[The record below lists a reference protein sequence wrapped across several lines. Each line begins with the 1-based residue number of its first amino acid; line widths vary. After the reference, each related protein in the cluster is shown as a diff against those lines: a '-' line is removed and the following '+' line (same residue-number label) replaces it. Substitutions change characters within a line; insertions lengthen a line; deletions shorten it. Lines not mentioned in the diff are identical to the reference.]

1 MVLAES
7 PGPPMF
13 GRLEKAGLHIAIAL
27 LVLVSAAI
35 FASWAYLGALVAIP
49 APPIS
54 SNEKLYCISY
64 SPFHGRQT
72 PFDLSLR
79 VDPHQIEDDLTK
91 LASLTDCIRTYST
104 DFGLDH
110 VVEVAARL
118 NLKVMQGIWIGE
130 DKVRNRREMA
140 TVAALAKR
148 FPGVIRSVVV
158 GNECLLRGEI
168 SPVDLAGFVRDAKAQ
183 MSLPVTY
190 ADVWEFWLRYR
201 ELSDV
206 VDFVTIHVLPYWE
219 DIPVSADKAAAHLE
233 DVIRTVKGAF
243 PGKEIFVGEFGWPSA
258 GRMRE
263 GALPSP
269 ANQAQVI
276 QDVLTLAKREHFHV
290 NLIEAFDQPWKRQ
303 FEGTVGGSWGLFDDI
318 ARKPK
323 FVWGRGVS
331 NHPHWGLQ
339 AAGGLVL
346 AAAIFGMAA
355 AARDRGVNRPLRSWL
370 GVATMALIAGVLA
383 GWAIENMPQESFG
396 LDGWARSIVLVALS
410 LTAPLAGAAG
420 LMRHTVTPSFAQM
433 LGGGGDRPRDF
444 VGLALGTIFIV
455 LCAVSLEAAL
465 GQTLVPRYRDLPFAP
480 LTAAA
485 TPYLVLTMLVPRQK
499 GPRGLAESVMATAL
513 AGPAIIFVINEKLA
527 SWQSLW
533 LCAVMLMMAFILSRA
548 RDARDSE

>member
-1 MVLAES
+1 
-7 PGPPMF
+7 MF
-13 GRLEKAGLHIAIAL
+13 GRLEKTGLHIAFAL
-27 LVLVSAAI
+27 LVLVSAGI
-35 FASWAYLGALVAIP
+35 FASWAYLGALVTMSS
-49 APPIS
+49 PPTS
-54 SNEKLYCISY
+54 SSEKPYCISY

-72 PFDLSLR
+72 PFDLSLH

-91 LASLTDCIRTYST
+91 LASVTDCVRTYST

-110 VVEVAARL
+110 VVEVAAHL

-158 GNECLLRGEI
+158 GNECLLRAEI
-168 SPVDLAGFVRDAKAQ
+168 SPVDLASLIRDAKAQ

-190 ADVWEFWLRYR
+190 ADVWEFWLRYP

-219 DIPVSADKAAAHLE
+219 DIPVSADRAATHLE
-233 DVIRTVKGAF
+233 DVIRTVKRAF
-243 PGKEIFVGEFGWPSA
+243 PNKEIFVGEFGWPSA

-276 QDVLTLAKREHFHV
+276 QDVLALAKHDRFHV

-303 FEGTVGGSWGLFDDI
+303 YEGTVGGSWGLFDDV

-355 AARDRGVNRPLRSWL
+355 AARDRRVDEPPLSSWL
-370 GVATMALIAGVLA
+370 GVATIALMAGVLA
-383 GWAIENMPQESFG
+383 GWAIENMQKESFG
-396 LDGWARSIVLVALS
+396 VDGWARSIVLVALS
-410 LTAPLAGAAG
+410 LSAPLAGAAG
-420 LMRHTVTPSFAQM
+420 LMRGTVTPSFARM
-433 LGGGGDRPRDF
+433 LGRAVDRPRDF
-444 VGLALGTIFIV
+444 VGLALGLIFIV
-455 LCAVSLEAAL
+455 LCAASLEAAL

-485 TPYLVLTMLVPRQK
+485 TPYLVLTMLVPGRN

-533 LCAVMLMMAFILSRA
+533 LCAVMLIMALILSRA

>member
-1 MVLAES
+1 
-7 PGPPMF
+7 MF

-35 FASWAYLGALVAIP
+35 WTSWAYLGARVAMP
-49 APPIS
+49 PPPIS
-54 SNEKLYCISY
+54 SGDKLYCVSY

-72 PFDLSLR
+72 PFDPSLHI
-79 VDPHQIEDDLTK
+79 DPHQIEEDLTK
-91 LASLTDCIRTYST
+91 LASVTDCVRTYST

-118 NLKVMQGIWIGE
+118 NLKVIQGIWIGE

-158 GNECLLRGEI
+158 GNECLLRAEI
-168 SPVDLAGFVRDAKAQ
+168 SPVELAGLIRDAKAQ

-219 DIPVSADKAAAHLE
+219 DIPVSADKAAAHVE
-233 DVIRTVKGAF
+233 DVIRTVKLAF
-243 PGKEIFVGEFGWPSA
+243 PNKEIFVGEFGWPSA

-276 QDVLTLAKREHFHV
+276 RDVLALGKRDGFHV

-303 FEGTVGGSWGLFDDI
+303 FEGTVGGSWGLFDDV
-318 ARKPK
+318 AREPK
-323 FVWGRGVS
+323 FLWGRGVS

-346 AAAIFGMAA
+346 AAAIFGLAA
-355 AARDRGVNRPLRSWL
+355 AARDRRANDSPLSSWL
-370 GVATMALIAGVLA
+370 GVATIALIAGVLA
-383 GWAIENMPQESFG
+383 GWAIEDMQKESFG
-396 LDGWARSIVLVALS
+396 VDGWARSIVLVALS
-410 LTAPLAGAAG
+410 LSAPLAGAAG
-420 LMRHTVTPSFAQM
+420 LMRGTGTPSFARM
-433 LGGGGDRPRDF
+433 LGPAVDRPRDF
-444 VGLALGTIFIV
+444 VGLALGMIFIV
-455 LCAVSLEAAL
+455 LCAASLEAAL

-480 LTAAA
+480 LTVAA
-485 TPYLVLTMLVPRQK
+485 TPYLVLTMLVPGRK

-533 LCAVMLMMAFILSRA
+533 LCVVMLILALILCRA

>member
-1 MVLAES
+1 
-7 PGPPMF
+7 MF
-13 GRLEKAGLHIAIAL
+13 GREKAGLHIAIPL

-35 FASWAYLGALVAIP
+35 CASWAYLGARVAMP
-49 APPIS
+49 SATS
-54 SNEKLYCISY
+54 SANEKPFCISY

-72 PFDLSLR
+72 PFDLSL
-79 VDPHQIEDDLTK
+79 QIEPRQIEEDLSK
-91 LASLTDCIRTYST
+91 LASVTDCVRTYST

-118 NLKVMQGIWIGE
+118 GLKVMQGIWIGE

-148 FPGVIRSVVV
+148 FPGVIRSAVV

-168 SPVDLAGFVRDAKAQ
+168 SPVDLAGLVREAKAQ

-190 ADVWEFWLRYR
+190 ADVWEFWLRYP
-201 ELSDV
+201 ELSDA

-219 DIPVSADKAAAHLE
+219 DMPVSADKAAAHLE
-233 DVIRTVKGAF
+233 DVIRTVTRAF

-269 ANQAQVI
+269 VNQAHVI
-276 QDVLTLAKREHFHV
+276 QDALALAKRNHFRV

-303 FEGTVGGSWGLFDDI
+303 FEGTVGGSWGLFDDG
-318 ARKPK
+318 ARQPK

-331 NHPHWGLQ
+331 NHPYWSLQ
-339 AAGGLVL
+339 AVAGLVL
-346 AAAIFGMAA
+346 AAMTFGMAA
-355 AARDRGVNRPLRSWL
+355 AASDRRVNEPSLRSWL
-370 GVATMALIAGVLA
+370 GVAMVALLAGVLV
-383 GWAIENMPQESFG
+383 GWTIEDMQKESFG
-396 LDGWARSIVLVALS
+396 IDGWARSIVLVALT
-410 LTAPLAGAAG
+410 LAAPLAGAAG
-420 LMRHTVTPSFAQM
+420 LMRRTVTPSFARM
-433 LGGGGDRPRDF
+433 LGHADDRPRDV
-444 VGLALGTIFIV
+444 VGLALGAIFIV

-485 TPYLVLTMLVPRQK
+485 TPYLVLTMLVPGRK
-499 GPRGLAESVMATAL
+499 GPRGLAESVMAAAL
-513 AGPAIIFVINEKLA
+513 AGSAIIFAVNEKLA

-533 LCAVMLMMAFILSRA
+533 LCAVMLIMALILSRV
-548 RDARDSE
+548 RDARD

>member
-1 MVLAES
+1 
-7 PGPPMF
+7 MF
-13 GRLEKAGLHIAIAL
+13 GREKAGLYIAIPL

-35 FASWAYLGALVAIP
+35 CASWAYLGARVAMP
-49 APPIS
+49 SATNSANDKP
-54 SNEKLYCISY
+54 YCISY

-72 PFDLSLR
+72 PFDLSL
-79 VDPHQIEDDLTK
+79 QIEPRQIEEDLTK
-91 LASLTDCIRTYST
+91 LASMTDCVRTYST

-118 NLKVMQGIWIGE
+118 GLKVMQGIWIGE

-148 FPGVIRSVVV
+148 FPGVIRSAVV
-158 GNECLLRGEI
+158 GNECLLRAEI
-168 SPVDLAGFVRDAKAQ
+168 SPVDLASLVREAKAQ

-190 ADVWEFWLRYR
+190 ADVWEFWLRYP
-201 ELSDV
+201 ELSDA

-219 DIPVSADKAAAHLE
+219 DMPVSADKAAAHLE
-233 DVIRTVKGAF
+233 DVIRTVTRAF

-269 ANQAQVI
+269 VNQAHVI
-276 QDVLTLAKREHFHV
+276 QDALALAKRNHFRV

-303 FEGTVGGSWGLFDDI
+303 FEGTVGGSWGLFDDG
-318 ARKPK
+318 ARQPK

-331 NHPHWGLQ
+331 NHPYWSLQ
-339 AAGGLVL
+339 AVAGLVL
-346 AAAIFGMAA
+346 AAMTFGMAA
-355 AARDRGVNRPLRSWL
+355 AASDRRVNEPSLRSWL
-370 GVATMALIAGVLA
+370 GVAMVALLAGVLV
-383 GWAIENMPQESFG
+383 GWTIEDMQKESFG
-396 LDGWARSIVLVALS
+396 IDGWARSIVLVALT
-410 LTAPLAGAAG
+410 LAAPLAGAAG
-420 LMRHTVTPSFAQM
+420 LMRRTVTPSFARM
-433 LGGGGDRPRDF
+433 LGHADDRPRDV
-444 VGLALGTIFIV
+444 VGLALGAIFIV

-485 TPYLVLTMLVPRQK
+485 TPYLVLTMLVPGRK
-499 GPRGLAESVMATAL
+499 GPRGLAESVMAAAL
-513 AGPAIIFVINEKLA
+513 AGSAIIFAVNEKLA

-533 LCAVMLMMAFILSRA
+533 LCAVMLIMALILSRV
-548 RDARDSE
+548 RDARD

>member
-1 MVLAES
+1 
-7 PGPPMF
+7 MF
-13 GRLEKAGLHIAIAL
+13 GRLEKAGPHIAIAL

-35 FASWAYLGALVAIP
+35 FTSWAYLGARVAMP
-49 APPIS
+49 PPPIS
-54 SNEKLYCISY
+54 SAEKLYCVSY

-72 PFDLSLR
+72 PFDLSLH
-79 VDPHQIEDDLTK
+79 VDPDQIEEDLTK
-91 LASLTDCIRTYST
+91 LASVTDCVRTYST

-118 NLKVMQGIWIGE
+118 NLKVIQGIWIGE

-158 GNECLLRGEI
+158 GNECLLRAEI
-168 SPVDLAGFVRDAKAQ
+168 SPVELAGLIRDAKAQ

-219 DIPVSADKAAAHLE
+219 DIPVSADKAAAHVE
-233 DVIRTVKGAF
+233 DVMQTVKRAF
-243 PGKEIFVGEFGWPSA
+243 PSKEIFVGEFGWPSA

-276 QDVLTLAKREHFHV
+276 RDVLALAKRDGFHV

-303 FEGTVGGSWGLFDDI
+303 FEGTVGGSWGLFDDV

-331 NHPHWGLQ
+331 NHPHWDLQ

-355 AARDRGVNRPLRSWL
+355 AARDRRADDPPLSSWL

-383 GWAIENMPQESFG
+383 GWAIEDMQKESFG
-396 LDGWARSIVLVALS
+396 VDGWARSIVLVALS
-410 LTAPLAGAAG
+410 LSAPLAGAAG
-420 LMRHTVTPSFAQM
+420 LMRGTITPSFARM
-433 LGGGGDRPRDF
+433 LGPAVDRPRDF
-444 VGLALGTIFIV
+444 VDLALGMIFIV
-455 LCAVSLEAAL
+455 LCAVSLEATL

-485 TPYLVLTMLVPRQK
+485 TPYLVLTMLVPGRK
-499 GPRGLAESVMATAL
+499 GPRGLSESVMATAL
-513 AGPAIIFVINEKLA
+513 AGPAIIFAINEKLA

-533 LCAVMLMMAFILSRA
+533 LCAVMLIMALILSRA

>member
-1 MVLAES
+1 ML
-7 PGPPMF
+7 
-13 GRLEKAGLHIAIAL
+13 GREKAGLHVAIPL

-35 FASWAYLGALVAIP
+35 CASWAYMGARVAMP
-49 APPIS
+49 STPIS
-54 SNEKLYCISY
+54 ANEKLYCISY

-72 PFDLSLR
+72 PFNLSLR
-79 VDPHQIEDDLTK
+79 IDTRQIEDDLTK
-91 LASLTDCIRTYST
+91 LAAVTNCVRTYST

-118 NLKVMQGIWIGE
+118 DLQVMQGIWIGE

-168 SPVDLAGFVRDAKAQ
+168 SPVDLAGLVREAKAQ

-190 ADVWEFWLRYR
+190 ADVWEFWLRYP

-206 VDFVTIHVLPYWE
+206 VDFITIHVLPYWE
-219 DIPVSADKAAAHLE
+219 DLPVSADKAAAHVE
-233 DVIRTVKGAF
+233 DVIRTVTRAF

-269 ANQAQVI
+269 ANQAYVI
-276 QDVLTLAKREHFHV
+276 QDVLALAKRDHFRV

-303 FEGTVGGSWGLFDDI
+303 FEGTVGGSWGLFDDA
-318 ARKPK
+318 ARQPK

-331 NHPHWGLQ
+331 NHPYWPLQ
-339 AAGGLVL
+339 AVGGLVL
-346 AAAIFGMAA
+346 AAATFAVAA
-355 AARDRGVNRPLRSWL
+355 AARDRRVNEPSLSSWF
-370 GVATMALIAGVLA
+370 GVATMALMAGILV
-383 GWAIENMPQESFG
+383 GWAIENMQNESFG
-396 LDGWARSIVLVALS
+396 IDGWARSIVLITLAV
-410 LTAPLAGAAG
+410 TAPLAGAAG
-420 LMRHTVTPSFAQM
+420 LMRRTVTPSFARM
-433 LGGGGDRPRDF
+433 LGDADDRPRDV
-444 VGLALGTIFIV
+444 VGLALGGIFIV

-465 GQTLVPRYRDLPFAP
+465 GQTLVPRYRDLPFVP

-485 TPYLVLTMLVPRQK
+485 TPYLVLTMLAPSRK
-499 GPRGLAESVMATAL
+499 GTRGLAESVMAAAL
-513 AGPAIIFVINEKLA
+513 AGSAIVFVINEKLG

-533 LCAVMLMMAFILSRA
+533 LCAVMLIMALILSRV
-548 RDARDSE
+548 RDVRD

>member
-1 MVLAES
+1 ML
-7 PGPPMF
+7 
-13 GRLEKAGLHIAIAL
+13 GRLEKAGLHSAIAL

-35 FASWAYLGALVAIP
+35 FASWAYLGALVAMPRPAIP
-49 APPIS
+49 S
-54 SNEKLYCISY
+54 GEKPYCISY

-72 PFDLSLR
+72 PFDLSLH

-91 LASLTDCIRTYST
+91 LASVTDCVRTYST

-140 TVAALAKR
+140 TVAALAQR

-158 GNECLLRGEI
+158 GNECLLRAEI
-168 SPVDLAGFVRDAKAQ
+168 SPVDLAGLIRDAKAQ
-183 MSLPVTY
+183 MSLPMTY
-190 ADVWEFWLRYR
+190 ADVWEFWLRYP

-206 VDFVTIHVLPYWE
+206 VDFITIHVLPYWE

-233 DVIRTVKGAF
+233 DVLRKVKRAF
-243 PGKEIFVGEFGWPSA
+243 PNKEIFVGEFGWPSA

-276 QDVLTLAKREHFHV
+276 QDVLELAKRDHFHV

-303 FEGTVGGSWGLFDDI
+303 FEGTVGGSWGLFDDV

-346 AAAIFGMAA
+346 AATIFGMAA
-355 AARDRGVNRPLRSWL
+355 AARDRRVTEPPLRSWL
-370 GVATMALIAGVLA
+370 GVATIALMAGVLA
-383 GWAIENMPQESFG
+383 GWAIENLQKESFG

-410 LTAPLAGAAG
+410 LSAPLACAAG
-420 LMRHTVTPSFAQM
+420 LMRGTVTPSFAQM
-433 LGGGGDRPRDF
+433 LGPPADRPRDV
-444 VGLALGTIFIV
+444 VGLTLGMIFIV

-465 GQTLVPRYRDLPFAP
+465 GQALVPRYRDLPFAP

-485 TPYLVLTMLVPRQK
+485 IPYLVLTILVPGQK
-499 GPRGLAESVMATAL
+499 GPRGIAETVMATAL

-533 LCAVMLMMAFILSRA
+533 LCAVMLTMALILSRA
-548 RDARDSE
+548 RDARD

>member
-1 MVLAES
+1 
-7 PGPPMF
+7 MF

-35 FASWAYLGALVAIP
+35 FASWAYLGALVAMPRLPIP
-49 APPIS
+49 S
-54 SNEKLYCISY
+54 SEKLYCISY

-72 PFDLSLR
+72 PFDLSLKI
-79 VDPHQIEDDLTK
+79 DAQQIEDDLTK
-91 LASLTDCIRTYST
+91 LASVTDCVRTYST

-130 DKVRNRREMA
+130 DKVRNRREIA
-140 TVAALAKR
+140 TVAALAKQ

-158 GNECLLRGEI
+158 GNECLLRAEI
-168 SPVDLAGFVRDAKAQ
+168 SATDLAGLIRDAKAQ

-219 DIPVSADKAAAHLE
+219 DIPVSADKATAHLE
-233 DVIRTVKGAF
+233 DVLRTVKRAF

-276 QDVLTLAKREHFHV
+276 QDVLALANRDRFQV

-303 FEGTVGGSWGLFDDI
+303 FEGTVGGSWGLFDDA
-318 ARKPK
+318 ARKLK

-346 AAAIFGMAA
+346 AAAIFGIAA
-355 AARDRGVNRPLRSWL
+355 AARDRRVNEPPLSSWL
-370 GVATMALIAGVLA
+370 GVATMALMAGVLT
-383 GWAIENMPQESFG
+383 GWALENLPKESFG
-396 LDGWARSIVLVALS
+396 VDGWARSIVLVALS

-420 LMRHTVTPSFAQM
+420 LMRRTVTPSFAQM
-433 LGGGGDRPRDF
+433 LGRAADRPADF

-455 LCAVSLEAAL
+455 LCGASLEAAL
-465 GQTLVPRYRDLPFAP
+465 GQALVPRYRDLPFVP

-485 TPYLVLTMLVPRQK
+485 TPYLVLTMLVPARE
-499 GPRGLAESVMATAL
+499 GARGLAESVMAIAL
-513 AGPAIIFVINEKLA
+513 AGPAIIFVINETLA

-533 LCAVMLMMAFILSRA
+533 LCAIMLIMALILSRA
-548 RDARDSE
+548 RDAPDSE

>member
-1 MVLAES
+1 
-7 PGPPMF
+7 MF
-13 GRLEKAGLHIAIAL
+13 GREKAGLYIAIPL

-35 FASWAYLGALVAIP
+35 CASWAYLGARVAMP
-49 APPIS
+49 SATNSANDKP
-54 SNEKLYCISY
+54 YCISY

-72 PFDLSLR
+72 PFDLSL
-79 VDPHQIEDDLTK
+79 QIEPRQIEEDLTK
-91 LASLTDCIRTYST
+91 LASMTDCVRTYST

-118 NLKVMQGIWIGE
+118 GLKVMQGIWIGE

-148 FPGVIRSVVV
+148 FPGVIRSAVV
-158 GNECLLRGEI
+158 GNECLLRAEI
-168 SPVDLAGFVRDAKAQ
+168 SPVDLAGLVREAKAQ

-190 ADVWEFWLRYR
+190 ADVWEFWLRYP
-201 ELSDV
+201 ELSDA

-219 DIPVSADKAAAHLE
+219 DMPVSADKAAAHLE
-233 DVIRTVKGAF
+233 DVVRTVTRAF

-269 ANQAQVI
+269 VNQAHVI
-276 QDVLTLAKREHFHV
+276 QDVLALAKRNHFRV

-318 ARKPK
+318 ARQPK
-323 FVWGRGVS
+323 FMWGRGVS
-331 NHPHWGLQ
+331 NHPYWGLQ
-339 AAGGLVL
+339 AVAGLVL
-346 AAAIFGMAA
+346 AAVTFGMAA
-355 AARDRGVNRPLRSWL
+355 AARDRRVNEPSLRSWL
-370 GVATMALIAGVLA
+370 GVAMMALLAGVLV
-383 GWAIENMPQESFG
+383 GWTIEDMQKESFG
-396 LDGWARSIVLVALS
+396 IDGWARSIVLVALT
-410 LTAPLAGAAG
+410 LAAPLAGAAG
-420 LMRHTVTPSFAQM
+420 LMRRTVTPSFARM
-433 LGGGGDRPRDF
+433 LGHADDRPRDV
-444 VGLALGTIFIV
+444 VGLALGAIFIV

-485 TPYLVLTMLVPRQK
+485 TPYLVLTLLVPGRK
-499 GPRGLAESVMATAL
+499 GPRGLAESVMAATL
-513 AGPAIIFVINEKLA
+513 VGSAIIFAVNEKLA

-533 LCAVMLMMAFILSRA
+533 LCAVMLIMALILSRV
-548 RDARDSE
+548 RDARD